1 MDDLEHLVKIYD
13 KNKKLLGNGYLLN
26 INSSTIKIKGDELPI
41 LNSST
46 VVYIEIYN
54 ELVGISPYLCEIGV
68 ATKNQLNAHIKNKEE
83 SIERRNSL
91 KVRTDLSFYIDT
103 LMRNDKDITEEVP
116 NMKINILNLS
126 IGGML
131 ISSNYNLL
139 INDKITFYF
148 KYSKFQLIL
157 VNAKVIR
164 IDKKTNNNNDDD
176 EHEAVNYGCSF
187 AKMARYNESVIMQY
201 LYDRQLQLYRN
212 R

>member
-1 MDDLEHLVKIYD
+1 MDDLGLLVKIYD
-13 KNKKLLGNGYLLN
+13 KNKKLLGNGHLLN
-26 INSSTIKIKGDELPI
+26 INSSTIKIKGDDLPI
-41 LNSST
+41 LNSRT

-54 ELVGISPYLCEIGV
+54 ELVGISPYVCEIGV

-83 SIERRNSL
+83 NVERRNSL
-91 KVRTDLSFYIDT
+91 KVRTDLSFYIET
-103 LMRNDKDITEEVP
+103 LVRNDKDITDEVP
-116 NMKINILNLS
+116 NMKVNILNLS

-131 ISSNYNLL
+131 ISSNYDLL
-139 INDKITFYF
+139 FNDIITFHF

-157 VNAKVIR
+157 LNAKVIR
-164 IDKKTNNNNDDD
+164 IDKKKNYDND
-176 EHEAVNYGCSF
+176 ELETVNYGCSF

>member
-1 MDDLEHLVKIYD
+1 MDDLELLVKIYD
-13 KNKKLLGNGYLLN
+13 KNKKLLGNGHLLS
-26 INSSTIKIKGDELPI
+26 INSSTIKIKGDDLPI
-41 LNSST
+41 LNSRT
-46 VVYIEIYN
+46 IVYIEIYN

-68 ATKNQLNAHIKNKEE
+68 ATRNQLNAHIQNKEE
-83 SIERRNSL
+83 NVERRNSL
-91 KVRTDLSFYIDT
+91 KVRTDLSFYIET
-103 LMRNDKDITEEVP
+103 LTRNDKDITEEVP
-116 NMKINILNLS
+116 TMKINILNLS

-131 ISSNYNLL
+131 ISSNYDLL
-139 INDKITFYF
+139 INDKITFHF

-164 IDKKTNNNNDDD
+164 IDKKKNNDND
-176 EHEAVNYGCSF
+176 ELETVNYGCSF